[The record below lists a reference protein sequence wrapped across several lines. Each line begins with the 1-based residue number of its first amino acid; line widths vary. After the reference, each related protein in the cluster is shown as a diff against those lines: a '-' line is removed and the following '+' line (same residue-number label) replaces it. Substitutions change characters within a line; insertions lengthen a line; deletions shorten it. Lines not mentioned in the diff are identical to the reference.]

1 MLSTSLGAAPPRS
14 APAHTASIG
23 LEAAK
28 ESLVTPGQ
36 AAVEPVYFESLPAE
50 RASPRRDC
58 VVLDDDNDDDVA
70 LPAQLT
76 PSLPLPPLPSLPSLP
91 SQPTPLPAPLP
102 MQLPAPLPMLPSLP
116 ALF

>member
-1 MLSTSLGAAPPRS
+1 MLSASLGAAPPRS

-28 ESLVTPGQ
+28 VSDQGAGRLVTPGQ
-36 AAVEPVYFESLPAE
+36 AAVEAVSGDRIPAE

-76 PSLPLPPLPSLPSLP
+76 P
-91 SQPTPLPAPLP
+91 LPAPP
-102 MQLPAPLPMLPSLP
+102 PPLCNG
-116 ALF
+116 

>member
-1 MLSTSLGAAPPRS
+1 MLSASLGAAPLHS

-28 ESLVTPGQ
+28 ASLVTPEQ
-36 AAVEPVYFESLPAE
+36 AAVEAVSFQSLPAE
-50 RASPRRDC
+50 RASPRRDR

-76 PSLPLPPLPSLPSLP
+76 ALPAPPPPLLSLPSLPSLP
-91 SQPTPLPAPLP
+91 AQLTPL
-102 MQLPAPLPMLPSLP
+102 QGRRSRRCRRS
-116 ALF
+116 

>member
-1 MLSTSLGAAPPRS
+1 MLSASLGAAPPRS

-28 ESLVTPGQ
+28 VSDQGAGRLVTPGQ
-36 AAVEPVYFESLPAE
+36 AAVEAVSGDRIPAE
-50 RASPRRDC
+50 RAPRRDC

-76 PSLPLPPLPSLPSLP
+76 PLTPLTPLPSLP
-91 SQPTPLPAPLP
+91 SQPTP
-102 MQLPAPLPMLPSLP
+102 QVR
-116 ALF
+116 